1 MKPTLLFY
9 CQHSP
14 DVDHVFRSWALADAL
29 SSIFDVV
36 LVSPGE
42 RPAGM
47 KPPSNIEVVM
57 LPAHVHTT
65 AVTSMTRRDGR
76 LFPGAR
82 STRARLLL
90 DTFFLREPAVV
101 LVERFPFGHATF
113 THEILPMLEYAAA
126 ARRRPLVV
134 CSLPDPLEGAGRNQR
149 HEDRARQIADDYFD
163 AVLVHTDPRL
173 TTLADTFKPRSAL
186 RLPVIYTGLVP
197 SRPSLARH
205 TAKRTGIIVSAE
217 DGRAGGP
224 LFRAAIEAHA
234 LCPTADRQPM
244 RIVTGPL
251 LPDHE
256 DAALRSQ
263 AMGYPDV
270 TIERCVPALRPLLT
284 SAALSISQ
292 CGHHAALDV
301 LQARVPALVV
311 PRADGREDDER
322 ARASKLEA
330 LGALRVLDLDVLT
343 GPRLAIEIL
352 AARTFAPSPLTLNLD
367 GADETARVVTRLWIA
382 GDPAAPLYGVGFVKH

>member
-9 CQHSP
+9 CQHLQ
-14 DVDHVFRSWALADAL
+14 DLDHLVRSWALADAL
-29 SSIFDVV
+29 SPIFDVI
-36 LVSPGE
+36 LVSDGE
-42 RPAGM
+42 PPAGM
-47 KPPSNIEVVM
+47 KRPTNIEVVT
-57 LPAHVHTT
+57 LPPLAHS
-65 AVTSMTRRDGR
+65 ASDTSMTRRDGW

-82 STRARLLL
+82 ASRARLLL
-90 DTFFLREPAVV
+90 DSFFLREPAVV
-101 LVERFPFGHATF
+101 VIELFPFGHATF

-173 TTLADTFKPRSAL
+173 ATLADTFKPRSAL

-197 SRPSLARH
+197 SRPSLTRH

-251 LPDHE
+251 LPDDE
-256 DAALRSQ
+256 DAALRWQ
-263 AMGYPDV
+263 AMAYPDV
-270 TIERCVPALRPLLT
+270 TIERCVAALCPLLT

-292 CGHHAALDV
+292 CGYHTALDV
-301 LQARVPALVV
+301 LQARVPGLVV
-311 PRADGREDDER
+311 PRADGREDGER
-322 ARASKLEA
+322 ARASRLEA
-330 LGALRVLDLDVLT
+330 LGALRVLDPELLT
-343 GPRLAIEIL
+343 GRRLAIEIL
-352 AARTFAPSPLTLNLD
+352 AARTFTPAQVALDLD
-367 GADETARVVTRLWIA
+367 GAEETARVITRLWTSPMSRRRSLA
-382 GDPAAPLYGVGFVKH
+382 SAS